1 MDVNRDHLEREA
13 QADSAVSVEHL
24 SERKL
29 QVERYLHIHDLIK
42 NKNTVMIK
50 ELSEALNVS
59 TNTIRRDL
67 ASLEKQG
74 LLRRTH
80 GGAMSVDSNQ
90 SMPYEAR
97 SRKGLTEKEKIGR
110 KAATMVRDGATIIID
125 AGTTTRQLALCL
137 KGTSRLTVLT
147 NSLEIAEIL
156 SQNPNIIVIVSGG
169 ILQVSSRHLIGM
181 PAEQFFSKIR
191 VDQLFTSANAI
202 SLEEGLLSSNLHI
215 VPIKRKMMEAAKEI
229 IIIADSSKFNQTGIA
244 QIAPLSAAQTLI
256 TDSSITPEVADSIR
270 AMGIELIIAE

>member
-1 MDVNRDHLEREA
+1 MSADRDQADREA
-13 QADSAVSVEHL
+13 ASDSDAAPAEK
-24 SERKL
+24 KL
-29 QVERYLHIHDLIK
+29 QVERYLHIHNLVK
-42 NKNTVMIK
+42 QKNTVMIR
-50 ELSEALNVS
+50 ELSKSLNVS

-67 ASLEKQG
+67 ANLEKQG

-80 GGAMSVDSNQ
+80 GGAVFVDSNQ
-90 SMPYEAR
+90 SMPYETR
-97 SRKGLTEKEKIGR
+97 SREGLTEKEKIGR
-110 KAATMVRDGATIIID
+110 KAATLVRASGTVIID
-125 AGTTTRQLALCL
+125 AGTTTRQLALYL
-137 KGTSRLTVLT
+137 KGISKLTVLT

-181 PAEQFFSKIR
+181 PAEQFFSRIR

-215 VPIKRKMMEAAKEI
+215 VPIKRKMIEAAKET
-229 IIIADSSKFNQTGIA
+229 IIIADSSKFNQTGIGL
-244 QIAPLSAAQTLI
+244 IGPLSAAQKLI
-256 TDSSITPEVADSIR
+256 TDTGIAPEVADRIR